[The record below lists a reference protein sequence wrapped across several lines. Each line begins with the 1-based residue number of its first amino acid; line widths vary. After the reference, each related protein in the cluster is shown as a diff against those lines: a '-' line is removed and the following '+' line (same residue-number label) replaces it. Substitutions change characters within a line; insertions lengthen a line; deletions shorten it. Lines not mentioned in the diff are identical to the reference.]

1 MPSVDEIFKEVAETL
16 KVTKVEKYGPEKL
29 SAGPEVNSAKDVIL
43 VEGRADVINL
53 MRCGIYNIVAVEGA
67 KIPETIKKIS
77 KEREA
82 TAFLDGD
89 RGGDLILKELQQ
101 VASIKHVARAPRGKE
116 VEDLN
121 CREIFEALKNKTRIE
136 EPIKPKKEKRKIE
149 VSKEF
154 VQKIKELEGT
164 LEAVL
169 LNEKME
175 QIERLP
181 VSQLAEKLQQTKD
194 VNTVIFDGII
204 TQRII
209 DVANEKNIK
218 NIIASRISEAVK
230 TPLNVQLIT
239 FPEIKGTTR

>member
-1 MPSVDEIFKEVAETL
+1 
-16 KVTKVEKYGPEKL
+16 
-29 SAGPEVNSAKDVIL
+29 
-43 VEGRADVINL
+43 
-53 MRCGIYNIVAVEGA
+53 
-67 KIPETIKKIS
+67 
-77 KEREA
+77 
-82 TAFLDGD
+82 
-89 RGGDLILKELQQ
+89 

-121 CREIFEALKNKTRIE
+121 CREIFEALKNKTRIG
-136 EPIKPKKEKRKIE
+136 EPFKAKKEKRKIE

-154 VQKIKELEGT
+154 VQKTKELEGT

-204 TQRII
+204 TQRIV

-230 TPLNVQLIT
+230 TPLNVQLMT
-239 FPEIKGTTR
+239 FSEIKGTTG